1 MATLN
6 SQSVN
11 KKKDLKKDSSTKKF
25 SKMDGFL
32 LLLMLGEMLI
42 VFHGLKLNIT
52 FSKALS
58 SHVQSLNGTS

>member
-1 MATLN
+1 MLDRLAN
-6 SQSVN
+6 
-11 KKKDLKKDSSTKKF
+11 LKYLPKEERN